1 MTIYTGLIKYHR
13 DPGGN
18 ACKDTVSDKA
28 ACTDEIDGT
37 TYCRRSI
44 KLNFLCNNEVSEIPQ
59 FEEVEEAEAELDV
72 VDVALA
78 LVLALDERFSGR
90 VLLADIQALKNIFG
104 RDRIIKNRMMK
115 D

>member
-59 FEEVEEAEAELDV
+59 FEEVEEARGCEYEV
-72 VDVALA
+72 C
-78 LVLALDERFSGR
+78 
-90 VLLADIQALKNIFG
+90 LKSQSNLNSYH
-104 RDRIIKNRMMK
+104 RSCPRPRPRRSPCRT
-115 D
+115 

>member
-44 KLNFLCNNEVSEIPQ
+44 KLNFLCNNEISDIY
-59 FEEVEEAEAELDV
+59 VEMVKLAPPHTSMAP
-72 VDVALA
+72 ALIYNHKGREHRSA
-78 LVLALDERFSGR
+78 VGKQLCLLVCRGDR
-90 VLLADIQALKNIFG
+90 VRTLW
-104 RDRIIKNRMMK
+104 
-115 D
+115 